1 MIQNSRPNR
10 PEGIR
15 RQSGAVL
22 VIAMIMLLVLTLLGV
37 TAMNTTS
44 MQERMAANS
53 QELNRAFQASE
64 TGLWAA
70 MLNSGNIG
78 VTASG
83 TGVTGTS
90 NALDAGHS
98 RSSGAFYSTAF
109 LYQSTKQPRSAKA
122 WSNNVAAAYYFD
134 AQSDGYSTV
143 SNVTGNQITGIATPS
158 NASKVTVHGGFYFI
172 AQKTN
177 AQ

>member
-53 QELNRAFQASE
+53 QELNRLVGRHAEFRQYRRHRQRHRR
-64 TGLWAA
+64 
-70 MLNSGNIG
+70 
-78 VTASG
+78 
-83 TGVTGTS
+83 
-90 NALDAGHS
+90 DRH
-98 RSSGAFYSTAF
+98 
-109 LYQSTKQPRSAKA
+109 K
-122 WSNNVAAAYYFD
+122 
-134 AQSDGYSTV
+134 
-143 SNVTGNQITGIATPS
+143 
-158 NASKVTVHGGFYFI
+158 
-172 AQKTN
+172 
-177 AQ
+177 